1 MEYMMN
7 VKIYG
12 IKRYMG
18 VLNDDLK
25 ENMEAMMIV
34 KIKGLKE
41 GLAKQLE
48 ERLPSGDK
56 VIQENHDEG
65 KNNMNYDFKDSNV
78 GFKKHHIPKIDMRKF
93 DGKDLITWILQMEQ
107 YFDIH
112 NVKNTQK
119 VQIATL
125 YLKPNRYIWY

>member
-41 GLAKQLE
+41 GLAK
-48 ERLPSGDK
+48 
-56 VIQENHDEG
+56 
-65 KNNMNYDFKDSNV
+65 
-78 GFKKHHIPKIDMRKF
+78 
-93 DGKDLITWILQMEQ
+93 
-107 YFDIH
+107 
-112 NVKNTQK
+112 
-119 VQIATL
+119 
-125 YLKPNRYIWY
+125 